1 MSMGAMSPTN
11 PVAAPLAGLRVV
23 EVSSFVAAPTAG
35 LTLRQLGAQVIR
47 IDPVGG
53 AADTKR
59 WPLSADGR
67 SIYWAGLNR
76 GKASVELDLSSAAG
90 QELLRELVC
99 APGPGNG
106 ILVSNVFG
114 RTWLSDETLR
124 AARPDLVHVQV
135 LGRADGSPAVDY
147 VVNAAT
153 GLPYATGPEHVT
165 EPINHV
171 LPAWD
176 LLCGMH
182 AATAVL
188 AAVHRR
194 REEGVGAHI
203 TVSLE
208 DVATSTLTTLGM
220 VSEAHQTGVS
230 RPRVGNAVYGTFG
243 TDATLADGT
252 AVMVTAVTSRQW
264 RQLLEVTGCV
274 DAVAELAQR
283 TGADFTDEGD
293 RFRHRE
299 AIVALLR
306 PWFAARTAADV
317 AAALDGTQ
325 VLWAPFRHFT
335 DLAADVAAGGSAIA
349 AVADEPGLGSNVVT
363 TGPLRL
369 RGEDPPALASAPVLG
384 ADTDAVLAALTSG
397 GVA

>member
-1 MSMGAMSPTN
+1 MPL
-11 PVAAPLAGLRVV
+11 PAPLTGLRVV

-35 LTLRQLGAQVIR
+35 LTLRQLGAEVIR

-59 WPLSADGR
+59 WPLSADGH

-76 GKASVELDLSSAAG
+76 GKASVELDLSSPEG

-99 APGPGNG
+99 APGAGNG
-106 ILVSNVFG
+106 IVVSNIFG
-114 RTWLSDETLR
+114 RSWLSDEQLR
-124 AARPDLVHVQV
+124 ASRPDLIHVQV

-153 GLPYATGPEHVT
+153 GLPYATGPEDATAPV
-165 EPINHV
+165 NHV

-194 REEGVGAHI
+194 DRDGTGTHA

-208 DVATSTLTTLGM
+208 DVATSTLTTLGLL
-220 VSEAHQTGVS
+220 SEAHQTGAS
-230 RPRVGNAVYGTFG
+230 RPRLGNAVYGTFG

-252 AVMVTAVTSRQW
+252 VVMVTTVTARQW
-264 RQLLEVTGCV
+264 RTLLEVTGCTEAV
-274 DAVAELAQR
+274 DGLAAV
-283 TGADFTDEGD
+283 TGADFGDEGD
-293 RFRHRE
+293 RYRHRE
-299 AIVALLR
+299 AVVALLR
-306 PWFAARTAADV
+306 PWFAARTLPEV

-325 VLWAPFRHFT
+325 VLWSPFRQLT
-335 DLAADVAAGGSAIA
+335 DLAGDVAAGRS
-349 AVADEPGLGSNVVT
+349 AVATVVDEAGLGSNVVT

-369 RGEDPPALASAPVLG
+369 RGEDPPAPAPAPVLG
-384 ADTDAVLAALTSG
+384 ADTDAVLIATTSG
-397 GVA
+397 GRP

>member
-1 MSMGAMSPTN
+1 MSNGRP
-11 PVAAPLAGLRVV
+11 PLPLAGLRVV

-35 LTLRQLGAQVIR
+35 LTLRQLGAEVIR

-76 GKASVELDLSSAAG
+76 GKASVELDLSSATG

-99 APGPGNG
+99 ASGPGNG

-114 RTWLSDETLR
+114 RAWLSDETLR
-124 AARPDLVHVQV
+124 ASRPDLVHVQV

-153 GLPYATGPEHVT
+153 GLPYATGPENAT
-165 EPINHV
+165 EPVNHV

-176 LLCGMH
+176 LLTGMH
-182 AATAVL
+182 AATAIL

-194 REEGVGAHI
+194 REDGAGAYI

-208 DVATSTLTTLGM
+208 DVATSTLTTLGL
-220 VSEAHQTGVS
+220 VSEAHQSGVS

-264 RQLLEVTGCV
+264 RQLLDVTECTGAV
-274 DAVAELAQR
+274 DDLAAR
-283 TGADFTDEGD
+283 VGADFADEGD
-293 RFRHRE
+293 RYRHRAE
-299 AIVALLR
+299 IVALLR
-306 PWFAARTAADV
+306 PWFAVRTEAEV
-317 AAALDGTQ
+317 AAALNGTQ
-325 VLWAPFRHFT
+325 VLWAPFRHLT
-335 DLAADVAAGGSAIA
+335 DLAADVAGGGSAVA
-349 AVADEPGLGSNVVT
+349 AVIDEPGLGSNAVT

-369 RGEDPPALASAPVLG
+369 RGEDAPTVAPAPVLG
-384 ADTDAVLAALTSG
+384 ADTDAVVAAVTSG
-397 GVA
+397 GLT